1 MGMYT
6 DHRKVT
12 HTPDG
17 YELLIHE
24 SGHLEYDFGWHQGP
38 YWSKFLAE
46 MRDNKRFM
54 GVKCPKCEMVYIP
67 PRAVCGKCFEEM
79 NEWVE
84 VANEGELQ
92 GFTIVR
98 FPYIDPNTGE
108 LMKVPYTAVWV
119 TLDGSDTRMMHFSNE
134 TDEKDIEVGMRVR
147 AVWEDEPRPASI
159 HACKYFETIK

>member
-1 MGMYT
+1 MGIYT

-17 YELLIHE
+17 YELLTHE

-38 YWSKFLAE
+38 YWSKYLAE

-54 GVKCPKCEMVYIP
+54 GTKCPECERVFVP
-67 PRAVCGKCFEEM
+67 PRAVCGRCFAEM
-79 NEWVE
+79 DEWVE
-84 VANEGELQ
+84 VGPEGQLE

-98 FPYIDPNTGE
+98 FPYINSNTGE
-108 LMKVPYTAVWV
+108 LMKVPYTSIFV
-119 TLDGSDTRMMHFSNE
+119 TLDGTDIRTMHFSNE

-147 AVWEDEPRPASI
+147 AVWADEPRPTSI